1 MNNADALVV
10 AQFHHSMG
18 LKRDQPIDFEVL
30 GDYTLH
36 FPFTYDGHIS
46 IKASAIATKLDPY
59 VDNRSVIHR
68 EKARVY
74 VIPMFLVNNVAYRFD
89 YPYSGA
95 GGEMVCGNDSSTY
108 QWGFSPPLVMLF
120 ALLNGIPPLL
130 VRSGRE
136 KLNLLGVW
144 ILGTYITW
152 IHTIRL
158 KSGQINRTGRSSGPY
173 RAALDVSEA
182 IREELGD
189 NLSAYNDSEI
199 AKTLEKRPPIKYVVT
214 KAKAEH
220 SSGEPVWHLG
230 VSSSTGDRDLDFK
243 TKALYG

>member
-1 MNNADALVV
+1 MKNADALVV
-10 AQFHHSMG
+10 AQFYHLMG

-30 GDYTLH
+30 GNYTLRH
-36 FPFTYDGHIS
+36 SFTYQDNIF
-46 IKASAIATKLDPY
+46 INASAIATKLDPY
-59 VDNRSVIHR
+59 VGNRSVVHR
-68 EKARVY
+68 GKGRVY

-136 KLNLLGVW
+136 KSNLLGVW

-189 NLSAYNDSEI
+189 NLSAYNDKEI
-199 AKTLEKRPPIKYVVT
+199 ARTLEKRPSIKYIIT
-214 KAKAEH
+214 KTREKH
-220 SSGEPVWHLG
+220 SSGERVWHLG
-230 VSSSTGDRDLDFK
+230 VSSSAGDRDLELK